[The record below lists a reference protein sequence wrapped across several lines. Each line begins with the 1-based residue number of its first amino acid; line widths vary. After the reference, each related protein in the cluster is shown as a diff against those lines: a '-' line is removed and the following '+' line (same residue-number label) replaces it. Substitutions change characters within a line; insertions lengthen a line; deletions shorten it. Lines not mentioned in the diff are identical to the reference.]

1 MYMLGTNPRASRYA
15 GLNNTSIILRTYMI
29 SGLLSSVAGL
39 IMMARANSAKA
50 DYGSPYTL
58 QCVLIAVLGGIDPN
72 GGFGKISGVTMAI
85 LILQFLSSGLNMFNN
100 VSNFYRDVIWGGVLI
115 LVLVFNKLLS
125 WRSERRA
132 VRKSIGK

>member
-1 MYMLGTNPRASRYA
+1 
-15 GLNNTSIILRTYMI
+15 
-29 SGLLSSVAGL
+29 
-39 IMMARANSAKA
+39 
-50 DYGSPYTL
+50 
-58 QCVLIAVLGGIDPN
+58 
-72 GGFGKISGVTMAI
+72 MAI